1 MKKTTTFFSKISAL
15 LIVLLTC
22 GAITAETNY
31 GIKIAGTEL
40 TSANAGA
47 INNTN
52 FPKLGLAEGGSITYD
67 HSKKTFTLTSVT
79 ANVTSGNF
87 MEITSSAEETDYA
100 IILVGTNAITNNG
113 NFATITTYRNLII
126 EGSGSLKVTSS
137 SGCGFYVEESTLTIK
152 NTTVEAKGSWGIA
165 GNDGSSNEHLIIDNS
180 NVTATGGGGSIC
192 DFQSLTLANCG
203 ITQPAGAINDGSS
216 VTLDGSVV
224 TSEVKIEPIIIHYDG
239 DNDQGIGANGSAATF
254 TVAIRL
260 TNDELESYYNSH
272 KITQVRY
279 YIYGTEATST
289 TIKIYGTGTATAPG
303 ELLVDEPVLAPQG
316 GWNTHTLSTPL
327 LITSGDYWVGYE
339 IVNTGGYPAGA
350 DAGPL
355 VPGKGGWVYLEGDWG
370 EISNYGLNY
379 NWNIRAILTPVP
391 VPVNYGIEIA
401 GTELTSDNAGAIN
414 NTNFPNLG
422 LEEGGTITYDHSEK
436 TFTLTGVTA
445 NVNSAR
451 FMQISDS
458 AEEADYTINL
468 VGNNDITSNS
478 TSIALYRN
486 LIVTGSGS
494 LKVTSSGNCGFY
506 VEESTLTIRKTT
518 VEAKG
523 NWGIAGNDGSSNEHL
538 IIEKA
543 NVTATG
549 GGGSICDFQSITLTN
564 CEIIQ
569 PEGAIN
575 DGNSIVLGGSVVTSE
590 VKISPTTGLSTLAA
604 EGIYVWGE
612 RGEISIEIPDSASE
626 RTAHIYNVSGM
637 LARTLSLQGTEGQV
651 AVPAGIYIV
660 RIGTAI
666 EKVVVR

>member
-1 MKKTTTFFSKISAL
+1 W
-15 LIVLLTC
+15 
-22 GAITAETNY
+22 GITA
-31 GIKIAGTEL
+31 
-40 TSANAGA
+40 
-47 INNTN
+47 
-52 FPKLGLAEGGSITYD
+52 
-67 HSKKTFTLTSVT
+67 
-79 ANVTSGNF
+79 
-87 MEITSSAEETDYA
+87 
-100 IILVGTNAITNNG
+100 NG
-113 NFATITTYRNLII
+113 
-126 EGSGSLKVTSS
+126 
-137 SGCGFYVEESTLTIK
+137 
-152 NTTVEAKGSWGIA
+152 
-165 GNDGSSNEHLIIDNS
+165 GSSNEHLIIEKA
-180 NVTATGGGGSIC
+180 NVTATGAEGSIC
-192 DFQSLTLANCG
+192 DFQSITLTDCE
-203 ITQPAGAINDGSS
+203 IIQPEGAINNGHAVMLS
-216 VTLDGSVV
+216 GSVV
-224 TSEVKIEPIIIHYDG
+224 KTEVKIKADNIIIHYDG

-289 TIKIYGTGTATAPG
+289 TIKIYGDGTAIAPG
-303 ELLVDEPVLAPQG
+303 ELLVDELTSPPQE

-339 IVNTGGYPAGA
+339 VVTTGGYPAGV
-350 DAGPL
+350 DAGPAIA
-355 VPGKGGWVYLEGDWG
+355 GKGDWIYLEGDWG

-379 NWNIRAILTPVP
+379 NWNIRAILTP

-468 VGNNDITSNS
+468 VGNNDITSNF

-549 GGGSICDFQSITLTN
+549 AEGSICDFQSITLTN

-612 RGEISIEIPDSASE
+612 RGEISIEIPGSASK

-637 LARTLSLQGTEGQV
+637 LVRTLPLQGTKEYV
-651 AVPAGIYIV
+651 TVPAGIYIV

>member
-1 MKKTTTFFSKISAL
+1 MKKTTTLSKICAL
-15 LIVLLTC
+15 LVVLLTC
-22 GAITAETNY
+22 GAMTAQITNY

-67 HSKKTFTLTSVT
+67 HSEKTFTLTGVT
-79 ANVTSGNF
+79 ANVNSVRF
-87 MEITSSAEETDYA
+87 MRISDSAEKADYT
-100 IILVGTNAITNNG
+100 INLVGTNAITNNG
-113 NFATITTYRNLII
+113 GGATIATYRNLIV
-126 EGSGSLKVTSS
+126 EGSGSLKVTSDD
-137 SGCGFYVEESTLTIK
+137 CGILIYNDTLTIK
-152 NTTVEAKGSWGIA
+152 NTTIEAIGRWGITA
-165 GNDGSSNEHLIIDNS
+165 NGGSSNEHLIIEKA
-180 NVTATGGGGSIC
+180 NVTATGAEGSIC
-192 DFQSLTLANCG
+192 DFQSITLTDCE
-203 ITQPAGAINDGSS
+203 IIQPEGAINNGHAVMLS
-216 VTLDGSVV
+216 GSVV
-224 TSEVKIEPIIIHYDG
+224 KTEVKIKADNIIIHYDG

-289 TIKIYGTGTATAPG
+289 TIKIYGDGTAIAPG
-303 ELLVDEPVLAPQG
+303 ELLVDELTSPPQE

-339 IVNTGGYPAGA
+339 VVTTGGYPAGV
-350 DAGPL
+350 DAGPAIA
-355 VPGKGGWVYLEGDWG
+355 GKGDWIYLEGDWG

-379 NWNIRAILTPVP
+379 NWNIRAILTP

-468 VGNNDITSNS
+468 VGNNDITSNF

-549 GGGSICDFQSITLTN
+549 AEGSICDFQSITLTN

-612 RGEISIEIPDSASE
+612 RGEISIEIPGSASK

-637 LARTLSLQGTEGQV
+637 LVRTLPLQGTKEYV
-651 AVPAGIYIV
+651 TVPAGIYIV

>member
-1 MKKTTTFFSKISAL
+1 MKKTTTLSKMSTL
-15 LIVLLTC
+15 FIVLLTC
-22 GAITAETNY
+22 GAMTAQITNY

-52 FPKLGLAEGGSITYD
+52 FPKLGLAEGGTITYD
-67 HSKKTFTLTSVT
+67 HGTKTFTLTGVT
-79 ANVTSGNF
+79 ANVTSGRF
-87 MEITSSAEETDYA
+87 MQISDSAEEADYT
-100 IILVGTNAITNNG
+100 INLVGNNDITSNSTSI
-113 NFATITTYRNLII
+113 ALYRNLIVT
-126 EGSGSLKVTSS
+126 GSGSLKVTSS
-137 SGCGFYVEESTLTIK
+137 GNYCGFYVYRSTLTIK
-152 NTTVEAKGSWGIA
+152 NTTVEAFGWWGIA
-165 GNDGSSNEHLIIDNS
+165 GENGSSNEHLIIDNS

-192 DFQSLTLANCG
+192 DFQSITLTNCK
-203 ITQPAGAINDGSS
+203 IIQPEGAINDGSS

-239 DNDQGIGANGSAATF
+239 DNDQGIGAYGETF
-254 TVAIRL
+254 TAAIRL
-260 TNDELESYYNSH
+260 TNDELGSYYNNH

-279 YIYGTEATST
+279 YIDKTYATNVTSI

-379 NWNIRAILTPVP
+379 NWNIRAILI
-391 VPVNYGIEIA
+391 PVNYGIEIA

-445 NVNSAR
+445 NVTSGNFIR
-451 FMQISDS
+451 ISDS
-458 AEEADYTINL
+458 AEAADYTINL
-468 VGNNDITSNS
+468 AGSNDITSNF

-523 NWGIAGNDGSSNEHL
+523 WYGITGNDGSSNEHL
-538 IIEKA
+538 IIEKS

-549 GGGSICDFQSITLTN
+549 GSGSICDFQSITLTN

-569 PEGAIN
+569 PAGAIN
-575 DGNSIVLGGSVVTSE
+575 NGHAVMLNGSVVTSE
-590 VKISPTTGLSTLAA
+590 VKISPTTGLSTLAT
-604 EGIYVWGE
+604 EDIHVWGE
-612 RGEISIEIPDSASE
+612 RGVISIEIPGSAWG

-637 LARTLSLQGTEGQV
+637 LVRTLPLQGTKEYV
-651 AVPAGIYIV
+651 TVPAGIYIV

>member
-87 MEITSSAEETDYA
+87 MEITSSAEAFDYT
-100 IILVGTNAITNNG
+100 INLIENNVITSHSEHFILL
-113 NFATITTYRNLII
+113 YRNLIVK
-126 EGSGSLKVTSS
+126 GSGSLKGTSINN
-137 SGCGFYVEESTLTIK
+137 CGIYVYKSTLTIK
-152 NTTVEAKGSWGIA
+152 NTTIEAIGRWGITA
-165 GNDGSSNEHLIIDNS
+165 NGGSSNEHLIIDNS

-192 DFQSLTLANCG
+192 DFQSITLTNCK
-203 ITQPAGAINDGSS
+203 IIQPEGAINDGSS

-239 DNDQGIGANGSAATF
+239 DNDQGIGAYGETF
-254 TVAIRL
+254 TAAIRL
-260 TNDELESYYNSH
+260 TNDELGSYYNNH

-279 YIYGTEATST
+279 YIDKTYATNVTSI

-379 NWNIRAILTPVP
+379 NWNIRAILI
-391 VPVNYGIEIA
+391 PVNYGIEIA

-445 NVNSAR
+445 NVDSAR
-451 FMQISDS
+451 FMRFQI
-458 AEEADYTINL
+458 L
-468 VGNNDITSNS
+468 P
-478 TSIALYRN
+478 
-486 LIVTGSGS
+486 
-494 LKVTSSGNCGFY
+494 KK
-506 VEESTLTIRKTT
+506 LTIP
-518 VEAKG
+518 
-523 NWGIAGNDGSSNEHL
+523 
-538 IIEKA
+538 
-543 NVTATG
+543 
-549 GGGSICDFQSITLTN
+549 SIL
-564 CEIIQ
+564 
-569 PEGAIN
+569 
-575 DGNSIVLGGSVVTSE
+575 
-590 VKISPTTGLSTLAA
+590 
-604 EGIYVWGE
+604 
-612 RGEISIEIPDSASE
+612 
-626 RTAHIYNVSGM
+626 
-637 LARTLSLQGTEGQV
+637 
-651 AVPAGIYIV
+651 
-660 RIGTAI
+660 
-666 EKVVVR
+666 

>member
-1 MKKTTTFFSKISAL
+1 
-15 LIVLLTC
+15 
-22 GAITAETNY
+22 
-31 GIKIAGTEL
+31 
-40 TSANAGA
+40 
-47 INNTN
+47 
-52 FPKLGLAEGGSITYD
+52 
-67 HSKKTFTLTSVT
+67 
-79 ANVTSGNF
+79 
-87 MEITSSAEETDYA
+87 
-100 IILVGTNAITNNG
+100 
-113 NFATITTYRNLII
+113 
-126 EGSGSLKVTSS
+126 
-137 SGCGFYVEESTLTIK
+137 
-152 NTTVEAKGSWGIA
+152 
-165 GNDGSSNEHLIIDNS
+165 
-180 NVTATGGGGSIC
+180 
-192 DFQSLTLANCG
+192 
-203 ITQPAGAINDGSS
+203 
-216 VTLDGSVV
+216 
-224 TSEVKIEPIIIHYDG
+224 
-239 DNDQGIGANGSAATF
+239 
-254 TVAIRL
+254 
-260 TNDELESYYNSH
+260 
-272 KITQVRY
+272 
-279 YIYGTEATST
+279 
-289 TIKIYGTGTATAPG
+289 
-303 ELLVDEPVLAPQG
+303 
-316 GWNTHTLSTPL
+316 L

-379 NWNIRAILTPVP
+379 NWNIRAILI
-391 VPVNYGIEIA
+391 PVNYGIEIA

-445 NVNSAR
+445 NVTSGNFIR
-451 FMQISDS
+451 ISDS
-458 AEEADYTINL
+458 AEAADYTINL
-468 VGNNDITSNS
+468 AGSNDITSNF

-637 LARTLSLQGTEGQV
+637 LIRTLPLQGTKEYV
-651 AVPAGIYIV
+651 TVPAGIYIV

>member
-67 HSKKTFTLTSVT
+67 HSKKTFTLTGVT

-87 MEITSSAEETDYA
+87 MEITSSAEAFDYT
-100 IILVGTNAITNNG
+100 INLIENNVITSHSEHFILL
-113 NFATITTYRNLII
+113 YRNLIVK
-126 EGSGSLKVTSS
+126 GSGSLKVTSDD
-137 SGCGFYVEESTLTIK
+137 CGILIYNDTLTIK
-152 NTTVEAKGSWGIA
+152 NTTIEAIGRWGITA
-165 GNDGSSNEHLIIDNS
+165 NGGSSNEHLIIEKA
-180 NVTATGGGGSIC
+180 NVTATGAEGSIC
-192 DFQSLTLANCG
+192 DFQSITLTDCE
-203 ITQPAGAINDGSS
+203 IIQPEGAINNGHAVMLS
-216 VTLDGSVV
+216 GSVV
-224 TSEVKIEPIIIHYDG
+224 KTEVKIKADNIIIHYDG

-289 TIKIYGTGTATAPG
+289 TIKIYGDGTAIAPG
-303 ELLVDEPVLAPQG
+303 ELLVDELTSPPQE

-339 IVNTGGYPAGA
+339 VVTTGGYPAGV
-350 DAGPL
+350 DAGPAIA
-355 VPGKGGWVYLEGDWG
+355 GKGDWIYLEGDWG

-379 NWNIRAILTPVP
+379 NWNIRAILTP

-468 VGNNDITSNS
+468 VGNNDITSNF

-549 GGGSICDFQSITLTN
+549 AEGSICDFQSITLTN

-612 RGEISIEIPDSASE
+612 RGEISIEIPGSASK

-637 LARTLSLQGTEGQV
+637 LVRTLPLQGTKEYV
-651 AVPAGIYIV
+651 TVPAGIYIV